1 MLVSKSGPFPVA
13 VKNDM
18 GEHRTKICFLTVLLS
33 LTTVQA
39 LYADETVHEC
49 KLAVLAP
56 KGTSWSEAGDTIAR
70 DITERT
76 SGRVHVTWYYG
87 GVLGDEHD
95 AIKKIRI
102 GQIHGGGFTLLG
114 LGLMAPAVKILE
126 LPFLFESYEEI
137 DHVLNAMDR
146 PFHALFK
153 EQDMV
158 ILGWV
163 EVGFVQLFSGKPA
176 ASLGDFT
183 QSRCW
188 SWSGEVVAR
197 EALEAMGIHGIVPL
211 NIADVF
217 TALQTGIVNAFYG
230 TYYTT
235 TALQWY
241 QFTKSMTNWHFS
253 YTPAA
258 IVVHRRFMDGLPEE
272 LHKPFLES
280 WRVHLPKLTRRIRED
295 EARAF
300 EGLKREGISV
310 IEFEKEELERIVSST
325 RKTYQAFTGR
335 YYTQEMLTR
344 LLEAIDEF
352 RSTRERALPI
362 SSHGGK

>member
-1 MLVSKSGPFPVA
+1 
-13 VKNDM
+13 M
-18 GEHRTKICFLTVLLS
+18 GERWAKIGFLTIVLS
-33 LTTVQA
+33 LTAVQA
-39 LYADETVHEC
+39 LYADDTVHEC

-56 KGTSWSEAGDTIAR
+56 EGTSWSEAGDTIAG
-70 DITERT
+70 DIAERT
-76 SGRVHVTWYYG
+76 SGRIHVTWYYG

-102 GQIHGGGFTLLG
+102 GQIQGGGFTLLG

-137 DHVLNAMDR
+137 DHVLNVMDR
-146 PFHALFK
+146 SFHALFE
-153 EQDMV
+153 EQGLV
-158 ILGWV
+158 LLGWV
-163 EVGFVQLFSGKPA
+163 EVGFVQLFSGRPA
-176 ASLGDFT
+176 AGLGGFT
-183 QSRCW
+183 RSKCW
-188 SWSGEVVAR
+188 SWSGEEVAR

-217 TALQTGIVNAFYG
+217 TALQTGTVDAFYG

-258 IVVHRRFMDGLPEE
+258 IVVHRRFMDGLPKE
-272 LHKPFLES
+272 LHEPFLES
-280 WRVHLPKLTRRIRED
+280 WRIHLPRLTRRIRED
-295 EARAF
+295 EAKAF

-310 IEFEKEELERIVSST
+310 IEFEKEELEQIVNST
-325 RKTYQAFTGR
+325 RKTYNLFTGR
-335 YYTQEMLTR
+335 YYTQEMLDR
-344 LLEAIDEF
+344 LLEAIGEF
-352 RSTRERALPI
+352 RSMRERVLPV
-362 SSHGGK
+362 SSPGGK